1 MHPQNLGAF
10 CTIYML
16 SQGPVQEL
24 ARVFYHHPLPL
35 PWPVP
40 YYIQVATVYII
51 VSTLSSSKSFPV
63 AISLGG
69 NRIAGLFP
77 LHLSSLIFA
86 QEQA

>member
-1 MHPQNLGAF
+1 MHLQNLGAV

-40 YYIQVATVYII
+40 HYIQVATVYITAVHI
-51 VSTLSSSKSFPV
+51 
-63 AISLGG
+63 
-69 NRIAGLFP
+69 
-77 LHLSSLIFA
+77 IFI
-86 QEQA
+86 

>member
-1 MHPQNLGAF
+1 MHLQNLGAV

-40 YYIQVATVYII
+40 HYIQVATVYII
-51 VSTLSSSKSFPV
+51 AVH
-63 AISLGG
+63 I
-69 NRIAGLFP
+69 
-77 LHLSSLIFA
+77 IFI
-86 QEQA
+86 